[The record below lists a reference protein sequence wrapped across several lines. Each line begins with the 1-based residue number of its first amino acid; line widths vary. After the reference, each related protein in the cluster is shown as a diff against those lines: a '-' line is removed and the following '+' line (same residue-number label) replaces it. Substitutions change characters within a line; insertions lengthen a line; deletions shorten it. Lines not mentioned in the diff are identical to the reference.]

1 MQYKERWEEI
11 EEIGV
16 GGQGKVI
23 RVFDMQKVQLDLSI
37 LTEAIADIRGNRRSE
52 ELKEKIRKGIAKIAR
67 AENSMN
73 HGALKILHS
82 PNKARNFADA
92 EERLKRELNAMQEA
106 DHPNLLK
113 VLDYNLQEKW
123 FVSRYYPNGTLQDRS
138 DWYTGQVERALTA
151 IRPVVEGVAT
161 LHRKGFVHRDIKP
174 ENIFVDEQ
182 EQLILGDFGLVF
194 FEDPGHTRI
203 SGTYENV
210 GSTDW
215 MPPWATRMRIE
226 DINPSFDIF
235 SLGKTIWAMVSREP
249 ILQLWYHNEPSE
261 PKFNLEKIFPDKPE
275 MALLNNLLDKCI
287 VQYEHEKKF
296 LKNADLLLKEIDSLL
311 NALRLGADLM
321 SDSERP
327 CRVCGLGKYQLKV
340 NNRDRY
346 YDTTIYNFF
355 GLRPP
360 GGQAF
365 KVFVCDN
372 CGNVQLFSCQR
383 DSDPPG
389 WAESTN

>member
-1 MQYKERWEEI
+1 MQYTGRWEEI

-67 AENSMN
+67 AETPMN
-73 HGALKILHS
+73 YGALKILHS
-82 PNKARNFADA
+82 PNEARNFEDA
-92 EERLKRELNAMQEA
+92 EERLKRELEAMQQA
-106 DHPNLLK
+106 DHSNLLK

-123 FVSRYYPNGTLQDRS
+123 FVSRYYPNGTLKDRS
-138 DWYTGQVERALTA
+138 DWFIGQVERTLTA
-151 IRPVVEGVAT
+151 IRPVVDGVAN
-161 LHRKGFVHRDIKP
+161 LHEDKIVHRDIKP
-174 ENIFVDEQ
+174 ENIFVDKRD
-182 EQLILGDFGLVF
+182 QLVLGDFGLVF

-203 SGTYENV
+203 SGTLENV

-226 DINPSFDIF
+226 DINPSFDVF
-235 SLGKTIWAMVSREP
+235 SLGKTIWAMVSGKPFLR
-249 ILQLWYHNEPSE
+249 LWYHREE
-261 PKFNLEKIFPDKPE
+261 EFDLEKMFPDKPE
-275 MALLNNLLDKCI
+275 MALLNGLLDKCI
-287 VQYEHEKKF
+287 VQYEKDCR
-296 LKNADLLLKEIDSLL
+296 KNADLLLKEIDSLL

-327 CRVCGLGKYQLKV
+327 CRVCGLGKYQLEV
-340 NNRDRY
+340 NSSQRDY
-346 YDTTIYNFF
+346 TNIGNY
-355 GLRPP
+355 GLKPS
-360 GGQAF
+360 GGRTF
-365 KVFVCDN
+365 KIFVCDN
-372 CGNVQLFSCQR
+372 CGHVQLFSCQQ

-389 WAESTN
+389 WIKITN

>member
-1 MQYKERWEEI
+1 MQYRERWEEI
-11 EEIGV
+11 EDIGE

-23 RVFDMQKVQLDLSI
+23 RVFNKQEALSDLSI

-52 ELKEKIRKGIAKIAR
+52 ELKEKIRKGIAKIVR
-67 AENSMN
+67 AENPVN
-73 HGALKILHS
+73 HGALKILHA
-82 PNKARNFADA
+82 PDEVRNFADA
-92 EERLKRELNAMQEA
+92 EERLKRELKAMEQA

-161 LHRKGFVHRDIKP
+161 LHRKGLVHRDIKP
-174 ENIFVDEQ
+174 ENIFVDEK
-182 EQLILGDFGLVF
+182 EQLVLGDFGLVF

-203 SGTYENV
+203 SGTLENV

-226 DINPSFDIF
+226 DINPSFDVF

-249 ILQLWYHNEPSE
+249 ILQLWYHRE
-261 PKFNLEKIFPDKPE
+261 PKFNLEKMFPNRPE

-287 VQYEHEKKF
+287 VQYEHEQKF
-296 LKNADLLLKEIDSLL
+296 LKNADSLLEEIDSLL

-327 CRVCGLGKYQLKV
+327 CRVCGFGKYQLKV

-346 YDTTIYNFF
+346 SYDHIRNF
-355 GLRPP
+355 GLHPA
-360 GGQAF
+360 GVQTF

-389 WAESTN
+389 WAKSTN

>member
-1 MQYKERWEEI
+1 MQYRERWEEI
-11 EEIGV
+11 EEIGE

-23 RVFDMQKVQLDLSI
+23 RVFDRQEALSDLSI
-37 LTEAIADIRGNRRSE
+37 LTEAIADIRGARQNI
-52 ELKEKIRKGIAKIAR
+52 ELQEKIRKGIAKIAR
-67 AENSMN
+67 AENPMN
-73 HGALKILHS
+73 YGALKILHS
-82 PNKARNFADA
+82 PDDARNFEDA
-92 EERLKRELNAMQEA
+92 EERLKRELKAMEQA

-123 FVSRYYPNGTLQDRS
+123 FVSRYYTKGTLKDSS
-138 DWYTGQVERALTA
+138 DWFTGQVERTLTA

-182 EQLILGDFGLVF
+182 EQLVLGDFGLVF

-226 DINPSFDIF
+226 DINPCFDVF

-249 ILQLWYHNEPSE
+249 ILQLWYHREPSE
-261 PKFNLEKIFPDKPE
+261 PKFNLEKMFPNRPE
-275 MALLNNLLDKCI
+275 MVLLNNLLDKCI
-287 VQYEHEKKF
+287 VQYEHEPKF
-296 LKNADLLLKEIDSLL
+296 LKNADSLLEEIDSLL
-311 NALRLGADLM
+311 NALRLGADPI
-321 SDSERP
+321 SNSERP

-340 NNRDRY
+340 NNRDRDS
-346 YDTTIYNFF
+346 YDHIRNF
-355 GLRPP
+355 GLHPA
-360 GGQAF
+360 GAQTF

-389 WAESTN
+389 WAGSTN